1 MKKVLIPTLLLS
13 LFFSASAFADD
24 IKDKYPSL
32 DAPKYSLSADK
43 IARLD
48 EPWRVSEFNQRF
60 LDPAVSHYDF
70 IETLDDFETTQG
82 KTVKTNTSKAYTLT
96 VKPNKYG
103 FPLGNS
109 VVIIGVR
116 KFDYSTEKNIVQF
129 YNIHEDGKYSIE
141 TQFVGT
147 SVVQHNQI
155 EIADVHEFEYIYDSG
170 DVFDIQAVEL
180 DHASWTELKCI
191 PELYMEGEKVDKK
204 GLNKCKKAR
213 VRGFYLTRR
222 LLLTTPSPVLLQVD
236 SVSIDECANYKFCY
250 DKASKKLKSIKKFN
264 GFVFNAKNTVTN
276 QNEKYICEA
285 NTPKTR
291 FPFVCKIVK

>member
-32 DAPKYSLSADK
+32 NAPKYSLSADK

-116 KFDYSTEKNIVQF
+116 KFDYSTEKISFNFTIFMKMANIQLKHNSSDQVQCSTIRLKLPMYIGLKIF
-129 YNIHEDGKYSIE
+129 LILKLSSIFRLSNSTTHPGQSLNVFPNFIWRGKRLI
-141 TQFVGT
+141 
-147 SVVQHNQI
+147 
-155 EIADVHEFEYIYDSG
+155 
-170 DVFDIQAVEL
+170 
-180 DHASWTELKCI
+180 K
-191 PELYMEGEKVDKK
+191 
-204 GLNKCKKAR
+204 
-213 VRGFYLTRR
+213 RG
-222 LLLTTPSPVLLQVD
+222 
-236 SVSIDECANYKFCY
+236 
-250 DKASKKLKSIKKFN
+250 
-264 GFVFNAKNTVTN
+264 
-276 QNEKYICEA
+276 
-285 NTPKTR
+285 
-291 FPFVCKIVK
+291 